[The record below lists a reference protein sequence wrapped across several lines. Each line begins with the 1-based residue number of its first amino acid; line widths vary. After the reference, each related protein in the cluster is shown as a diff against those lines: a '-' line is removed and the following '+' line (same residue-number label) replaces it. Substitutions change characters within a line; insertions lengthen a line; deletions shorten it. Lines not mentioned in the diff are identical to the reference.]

1 VFSAK
6 GAGSCKPGA
15 TPQGKVAP
23 QTSAEGAILHAKDD
37 VNDDFTERLRHGAN
51 DGPKGNESRF
61 QRWHLPFT
69 ASWGAAPGCYE
80 RCAFG
85 AKQILKGGGKGER
98 SGYIVGSS
106 RIPDL
111 NPLPSNGQQAEILR
125 VKLPPH

>member
-61 QRWHLPFT
+61 QRWHFAIYGFL
-69 ASWGAAPGCYE
+69 G
-80 RCAFG
+80 RCPR
-85 AKQILKGGGKGER
+85 L
-98 SGYIVGSS
+98 
-106 RIPDL
+106 L
-111 NPLPSNGQQAEILR
+111 
-125 VKLPPH
+125 